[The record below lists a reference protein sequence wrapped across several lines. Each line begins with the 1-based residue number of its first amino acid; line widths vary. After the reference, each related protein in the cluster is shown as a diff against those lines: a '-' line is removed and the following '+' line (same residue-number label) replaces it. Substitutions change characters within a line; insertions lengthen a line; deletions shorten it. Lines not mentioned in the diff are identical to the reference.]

1 MAYDVASVRGL
12 YTSLSDGWTYL
23 NAHDC
28 PQVPER
34 VSAAVA
40 RSFRLA
46 TAVAAP
52 EVNAGSHSR
61 KAMGRP
67 EGEAFVASARHA
79 VADLV
84 GASAERVV
92 LGPSLPVLYASLV
105 TAMAPLFRH
114 DSSVVL
120 SPLDAPALTA
130 ALRRAPAKVRTAQA
144 DLGTGEVPAWQY
156 EQLIDGT
163 TRLVSLPVAH
173 PQLGTVSSVAQ
184 IVDRVRDR
192 SRAWVVVDAS
202 SYAPYHA
209 IDFDEWGADVVGL
222 DLGALGGPHMAALV
236 VRDTAMFK
244 RLEALTGDE
253 RLSGAAKLQLDV
265 SSGLAGGA
273 AALVDHL
280 ADLVPHDGGRS
291 TRRARLVKAMGETSL
306 YLDGL
311 RDDLYTFLGTLPAVH
326 ILGVTGEAA
335 SEASEDRLPRLTFGV
350 QGVPSKTVYE
360 RLFDNGIVTTFTAP
374 EQATQLLTEM
384 GIEEMGG
391 AVTVGLG
398 PFNTEADVEQLIRV
412 VASLA

>member
-40 RSFRLA
+40 RSFRMA
-46 TAVAAP
+46 TAVPAP

-61 KAMGRP
+61 QALGRP
-67 EGEAFVASARHA
+67 EGENFVASARHA

-105 TAMAPLFRH
+105 TGMKPLFRY
-114 DSSVVL
+114 DSSIVV
-120 SPLDAPALTA
+120 SALDAPALTA
-130 ALRRAPAKVRTAQA
+130 AVRRAPAEVRNAHA
-144 DLGTGEVPAWQY
+144 DLGTGELPAWQY
-156 EQLIDGT
+156 ARLIDGS
-163 TRLVSLPVAH
+163 TRLVTLPAAHSL
-173 PQLGTVSSVAQ
+173 LGTVTPVSQ
-184 IVDRVRDR
+184 IVDEVRER

-202 SYAPYHA
+202 SYAPYHS

-222 DLGALGGPHMAALV
+222 DLGALGGPQIAALV

-244 RLEALTGDE
+244 RMEALSGDHRVTGA
-253 RLSGAAKLQLDV
+253 GKLLLDV
-265 SSGLAGGA
+265 SPGLAGGA
-273 AALVDHL
+273 AAVVDHV
-280 ADLVPHDGGRS
+280 ASLVPEQGGRT
-291 TRRARLVKAMGETSL
+291 TRRARLTRSMDQMTA

-335 SEASEDRLPRLTFGV
+335 SEASTERLPGLTFGV
-350 QGVPSKTVYE
+350 QGVPAATVYE
-360 RLFDNGIVTTFTAP
+360 RLFDNGIVTTLTTP
-374 EQATQLLTEM
+374 DEATPLLTEM

>member
-163 TRLVSLPVAH
+163 TRLVSLPAAH

-265 SSGLAGGA
+265 SPGLAGGA
-273 AALVDHL
+273 AGLVDHL

>member
-130 ALRRAPAKVRTAQA
+130 ALRRAPAKARTAQA

-163 TRLVSLPVAH
+163 TRLVSLPAAH

-184 IVDRVRDR
+184 IVDRVRGR

-265 SSGLAGGA
+265 SPGLAGGA

-398 PFNTEADVEQLIRV
+398 LFNTEADVEQLIRV

>member
-40 RSFRLA
+40 RSFRMA
-46 TAVAAP
+46 TAVPAP

-61 KAMGRP
+61 QALGRP
-67 EGEAFVASARHA
+67 EGENFVASARHA

-105 TAMAPLFRH
+105 TGMKPLFRY
-114 DSSVVL
+114 DSSIVV
-120 SPLDAPALTA
+120 SALDAPALTA
-130 ALRRAPAKVRTAQA
+130 AVRRAPAEVRNAHA
-144 DLGTGEVPAWQY
+144 DLGTGELPAWQY
-156 EQLIDGT
+156 AQLIDGS
-163 TRLVSLPVAH
+163 TRLVTLPAAHSL
-173 PQLGTVSSVAQ
+173 LGTVTPVSQ
-184 IVDRVRDR
+184 IVDEVRER

-202 SYAPYHA
+202 SYAPYHS

-222 DLGALGGPHMAALV
+222 DLGALGGPQIAALV

-244 RLEALTGDE
+244 RMEALSGDPRVTGA
-253 RLSGAAKLQLDV
+253 GKLLLDV
-265 SSGLAGGA
+265 SPGLAGGA
-273 AALVDHL
+273 AAVVDHV
-280 ADLVPHDGGRS
+280 ASLVPEQGGRT
-291 TRRARLVKAMGETSL
+291 TRRARLTRSMDQMTA

-335 SEASEDRLPRLTFGV
+335 SEASTERLPGLTFGV
-350 QGVPSKTVYE
+350 QGVPAATVYE
-360 RLFDNGIVTTFTAP
+360 RLFDNGIVTTLTTP
-374 EQATQLLTEM
+374 DEATPLLTEM

>member
-120 SPLDAPALTA
+120 SPLDALALTA

-156 EQLIDGT
+156 EQLIDGA
-163 TRLVSLPVAH
+163 TRLVSLPAAH

-202 SYAPYHA
+202 AYAPYHA
-209 IDFDEWGADVVGL
+209 IDCDEWGADIVGL
-222 DLGALGGPHMAALV
+222 DLGTLGGPHMAALV

-265 SSGLAGGA
+265 SPGLAGGA

-280 ADLVPHDGGRS
+280 ANLVPHDGGRS

>member
-40 RSFRLA
+40 RSFRMA
-46 TAVAAP
+46 TAVPAP

-61 KAMGRP
+61 QALGRP
-67 EGEAFVASARHA
+67 EGENFVASARHA

-105 TAMAPLFRH
+105 TGMKPLFRY
-114 DSSVVL
+114 DSSIVV
-120 SPLDAPALTA
+120 SALDAPALTA
-130 ALRRAPAKVRTAQA
+130 AVRRAPAEVRSAHA
-144 DLGTGEVPAWQY
+144 DLGTGELPAWQY
-156 EQLIDGT
+156 TQLIDGS
-163 TRLVSLPVAH
+163 TRLVTLPAAHSL
-173 PQLGTVSSVAQ
+173 LGTVTPVSQ
-184 IVDRVRDR
+184 IVDEVRGR

-202 SYAPYHA
+202 SYAPYHS

-222 DLGALGGPHMAALV
+222 DLGALGGPQIAALV

-244 RLEALTGDE
+244 RMEALSGDPRVTGAD
-253 RLSGAAKLQLDV
+253 KLLLDV
-265 SSGLAGGA
+265 SPGLAGGA
-273 AALVDHL
+273 AAVVDH
-280 ADLVPHDGGRS
+280 AASLVSEQGGRT
-291 TRRARLVKAMGETSL
+291 TRRARLTRSMDQMTA

-335 SEASEDRLPRLTFGV
+335 SEASTERLPRLTFGV
-350 QGVPSKTVYE
+350 QGVPAATVYE
-360 RLFDNGIVTTFTAP
+360 RLFDNGIVTTLTTP
-374 EQATQLLTEM
+374 EEAIPLLTEM

>member
-61 KAMGRP
+61 RAMGRP
-67 EGEAFVASARHA
+67 EGETFVASARHA

-156 EQLIDGT
+156 EQLIDGA
-163 TRLVSLPVAH
+163 TRLVSLPAAH

-209 IDFDEWGADVVGL
+209 IDFDEWGADVVGI

-265 SSGLAGGA
+265 SPGLAGGA

-311 RDDLYTFLGTLPAVH
+311 RDDLYTFLGTLPTVH

>member
-40 RSFRLA
+40 RSFRMA

-61 KAMGRP
+61 RAWGRP
-67 EGEAFVASARHA
+67 EGETFVASARHA

-84 GASAERVV
+84 GATAERVV
-92 LGPSLPVLYASLV
+92 LGPSLPVVYASLV
-105 TAMAPLFRH
+105 TAMRPLFRY
-114 DSSVVL
+114 DSSLVV

-130 ALRRAPAKVRTAQA
+130 AVRRAPAKVRTAHA
-144 DLGTGEVPAWQY
+144 DLGTGELPAWQY
-156 EQLIDGT
+156 AQLIDGS
-163 TRLVSLPVAH
+163 TRLVTLPAAHSL
-173 PQLGTVSSVAQ
+173 LGTVAPVSQ
-184 IVDRVRDR
+184 IVDQVRER
-192 SRAWVVVDAS
+192 SRAWVLVDATA
-202 SYAPYHA
+202 YAPYHA
-209 IDFDEWGADVVGL
+209 VDFDDWGADAIGI
-222 DLGALGGPHMAALV
+222 DLGALGGPHLAALV

-244 RLEALTGDE
+244 RMEALSGDD
-253 RLSGAAKLQLDV
+253 RVTGAAKLQLDV
-265 SSGLAGGA
+265 SPALAGGA
-273 AALVDHL
+273 AALVDHV
-280 ADLVPHDGGRS
+280 ADLVPGHAGRA
-291 TRRARLVKAMGETSL
+291 TRRARLTRSMEQMTV

-326 ILGVTGEAA
+326 IFGVTGEAA
-335 SEASEDRLPRLTFGV
+335 SEASTDRLPRLTFGV
-350 QGVPSKTVYE
+350 RGVPSATVYE
-360 RLFDNGIVTTFTAP
+360 RLFDNGIVTTLTTP
-374 EQATQLLTEM
+374 QQATPLLAEM

>member
-163 TRLVSLPVAH
+163 TRLVSLPAAH

-184 IVDRVRDR
+184 IVDRGRDR

-265 SSGLAGGA
+265 SPGLAGGA

>member
-163 TRLVSLPVAH
+163 TRLVSLPAAH

-273 AALVDHL
+273 AGLVDHL